1 MSLANPKIL
10 VVEDEP
16 NQVELIEFNLNS
28 EGYEVVVAR
37 DGEEALNLAEEEN
50 PDLILLDWMLPKVS
64 GIEVCRQLRRSKM
77 TREIPIVMLTAR
89 SEESDKIRGLDIGA
103 DDYITKPYSIKELL
117 ARVRAA
123 MRRPSASVIS
133 DQLIV
138 GKIARLL

>member
-117 ARVRAA
+117 ARVRTA
-123 MRRPSASVIS
+123 M
-133 DQLIV
+133 
-138 GKIARLL
+138 